1 MLHRAHDWC
10 AVDLARVCVYDM
22 CIIFVYMICGIV
34 YDMCIVFVSMIF
46 AFMFLHFN
54 H

>member
-1 MLHRAHDWC
+1 MIC
-10 AVDLARVCVYDM
+10 ATVYDM